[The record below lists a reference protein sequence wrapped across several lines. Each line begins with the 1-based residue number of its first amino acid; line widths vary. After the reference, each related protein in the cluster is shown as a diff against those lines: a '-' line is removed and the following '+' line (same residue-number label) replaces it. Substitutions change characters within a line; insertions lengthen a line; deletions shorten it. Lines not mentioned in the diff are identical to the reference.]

1 MPFLLGTGAGLLGG
15 IGTWLGWIEDW
26 GIPGHHT
33 LAALAVGAV
42 LFLIGIIFGLGIF
55 ILGDQ

>member
-33 LAALAVGAV
+33 SAALAVGIV